1 MGTKYN
7 LSIQILKMLK
17 KYFYTYL
24 IGIFLIGCEK
34 EIQLPLDPNQSLLVI
49 DGSITDEAGP
59 YYIKLNMSNS
69 ISAPSNYFAVT
80 NALVIVKDNL
90 GQIDTLK
97 HEKEGI
103 YKTNKIKGNY
113 GNTYYLE
120 VQVADKK
127 YSANSTMP
135 QKVELDSLRIN
146 PFTLNNDVRYSVIP
160 VYTDPITL
168 GNSYRF
174 IQKIND
180 TLDQTFH
187 VFNDNLNN
195 GKVNQRP
202 IRGGSDSLEVKLN
215 DLIAVEMQC
224 ITRPVYLYY
233 FTLYQQSGAGPGG
246 GTTPANP
253 PSNIIGGALG
263 IFSAHTVQRKQIQI
277 K

>member
-1 MGTKYN
+1 M
-7 LSIQILKMLK
+7 MLK
-17 KYFYTYL
+17 KYFSTIL
-24 IGIFLIGCEK
+24 MGIFLLGCEK

-49 DGSITDEAGP
+49 DGSITDEVGP
-59 YYIKLNMSNS
+59 YYINLSKSTS

-97 HEKEGI
+97 HEKEGR
-103 YKTNKIKGNY
+103 YKTNKIKGIY

-120 VQVADKK
+120 VQVEDKK

-135 QKVELDSLRIN
+135 QKVVLDSLRIN
-146 PFTLNNDVRYSVIP
+146 PFTLNSEVRYSVIP

-195 GKVNQRP
+195 GKENQRP
-202 IRGGSDSLEVKLN
+202 LRGGSDSLEVKLK
-215 DLIAVEMQC
+215 DIVAVEMQC
-224 ITRPVYLYY
+224 ITRPTFLYY

-263 IFSAHTVQRKQIQI
+263 IFSAHTVQRRQIQI

>member
-1 MGTKYN
+1 M
-7 LSIQILKMLK
+7 MLK
-17 KYFYTYL
+17 KYFIT
-24 IGIFLIGCEK
+24 FLVGFFLVGCEK

-49 DGSITDEAGP
+49 DGSITDEVGP
-59 YYIKLNMSNS
+59 YYIKLSKSNS
-69 ISAPSNYFAVT
+69 ISEASNFLAVT
-80 NALVIVKDNL
+80 SALVIVKDNL

-97 HEKEGI
+97 HEKEGR
-103 YKTNKIKGNY
+103 YKTNKLKGIY

-120 VQVADKK
+120 VQVENKK
-127 YSANSTMP
+127 YTANSTMP

-146 PFTLNNDVRYSVIP
+146 PFTLNTEIRYSVIP
-160 VYTDPITL
+160 VYTDPIQL

-195 GKVNQRP
+195 GKENQRP
-202 IRGGSDSLEVKLN
+202 LRGGSDSLEVKLN
-215 DLIAVEMQC
+215 DIVAVEMQC
-224 ITRPVYLYY
+224 ITRPTYLYY
-233 FTLYQQSGAGPGG
+233 YTLYQQSGAGPGG
-246 GTTPANP
+246 GTTPSNP

>member
-1 MGTKYN
+1 M
-7 LSIQILKMLK
+7 MLK
-17 KYFYTYL
+17 KYFSTFL
-24 IGIFLIGCEK
+24 VGIFLIGCEK
-34 EIQLPLDPNQSLLVI
+34 EIQLALDPNQSLLVI
-49 DGSITDEAGP
+49 DGSITDEVGP
-59 YYIKLNMSNS
+59 YYINLSKSTS
-69 ISAPSNYFAVT
+69 ISTPSNYFAVT

-97 HEKEGI
+97 HEKEGR
-103 YKTNKIKGNY
+103 YKTNKIKGIY

-120 VQVADKK
+120 VQVEDKK

-135 QKVELDSLRIN
+135 QNVLLDSLRIN
-146 PFTLNNDVRYSVIP
+146 PFTLNSEVRYSVIP

-195 GKVNQRP
+195 GKENQRP
-202 IRGGSDSLEVKLN
+202 LRGGSDSLEVKLK
-215 DLIAVEMQC
+215 DIVAVEMQC
-224 ITRPVYLYY
+224 ITRPTFLYY

-253 PSNIIGGALG
+253 PSNVIGGALG
-263 IFSAHTVQRKQIQI
+263 IFSAHTVQRRQIQI

>member
-1 MGTKYN
+1 M
-7 LSIQILKMLK
+7 MLK
-17 KYFYTYL
+17 KYFSTFL
-24 IGIFLIGCEK
+24 VGIFLIGCEK
-34 EIQLPLDPNQSLLVI
+34 EIQLALDPNQSLLVI
-49 DGSITDEAGP
+49 DGSITDEVGP
-59 YYIKLNMSNS
+59 YYINLSKSTS
-69 ISAPSNYFAVT
+69 ISAPSNYYAVT

-97 HEKEGI
+97 HEKEGR
-103 YKTNKIKGNY
+103 YKTNKIKGIF

-120 VQVADKK
+120 VQVEDKK

-135 QKVELDSLRIN
+135 QKVVLDSLRIN
-146 PFTLNNDVRYSVIP
+146 PFTLNSEVRYSVIP

-195 GKVNQRP
+195 GKENQRP
-202 IRGGSDSLEVKLN
+202 LRGGSDSLEVKLK
-215 DLIAVEMQC
+215 DIVAVEMQC
-224 ITRPVYLYY
+224 ITRPTYLYY
-233 FTLYQQSGAGPGG
+233 YTLFQQSGAGPGG

>member
-1 MGTKYN
+1 M
-7 LSIQILKMLK
+7 MLK
-17 KYFYTYL
+17 KYFSTFL
-24 IGIFLIGCEK
+24 VGIFLIGCEK
-34 EIQLPLDPNQSLLVI
+34 EIQLALDPNQSLLVI
-49 DGSITDEAGP
+49 DGSITDEVGP
-59 YYIKLNMSNS
+59 YYINLSKSTS

-97 HEKEGI
+97 HEKEGR
-103 YKTNKIKGNY
+103 YKTNKIKGIY

-120 VQVADKK
+120 VQVEDKK

-135 QKVELDSLRIN
+135 QKVVLDSLRIN
-146 PFTLNNDVRYSVIP
+146 PFTLNSEVRYSVIP
-160 VYTDPITL
+160 VYTDPIIL

-195 GKVNQRP
+195 GKENQRP
-202 IRGGSDSLEVKLN
+202 LRGGSDSLEVKLK
-215 DLIAVEMQC
+215 DIVAVEMQC
-224 ITRPVYLYY
+224 ITRPTFLYY

-263 IFSAHTVQRKQIQI
+263 IFSAHTVQRRQIQI

>member
-1 MGTKYN
+1 M
-7 LSIQILKMLK
+7 MLK
-17 KYFYTYL
+17 KYYSAIL
-24 IGIFLIGCEK
+24 IGVFLLGCEK

-49 DGSITDEAGP
+49 DGSITDEIGP
-59 YYIKLNMSNS
+59 YYIKLSKSTGISEASNF
-69 ISAPSNYFAVT
+69 FAVT

-90 GQIDTLK
+90 GIIDTLK
-97 HEKEGI
+97 HEKAGN
-103 YKTNKIKGNY
+103 YKTSKIKGSY

-120 VQVADKK
+120 VQIADIK
-127 YSANSTMP
+127 YTANATMP
-135 QKVELDSLRIN
+135 QKVPLDSLRIN
-146 PFTLNNDVRYSVIP
+146 PFPFNSEIRYSVIP
-160 VYTDPITL
+160 VYTDPIQL
-168 GNSYRF
+168 GNCYRF

-202 IRGGSDSLEVKLN
+202 LRGGSDSLEVKLK
-215 DLIAVEMQC
+215 DIVAVEMQC
-224 ITRPVYLYY
+224 ITRPIYIYY
-233 FTLYQQSGAGPGG
+233 YSLYQQSGAGPGG
-246 GTTPANP
+246 GTTPSNP

>member
-1 MGTKYN
+1 M
-7 LSIQILKMLK
+7 MLK
-17 KYFYTYL
+17 KYFSTFL
-24 IGIFLIGCEK
+24 VGIFLIGCEK
-34 EIQLPLDPNQSLLVI
+34 EIQLALDPNQSLLVI
-49 DGSITDEAGP
+49 DGSITDEVGP
-59 YYIKLNMSNS
+59 YYINLSKSTS

-97 HEKEGI
+97 HEKEGR
-103 YKTNKIKGNY
+103 YKTNKIKGIY

-120 VQVADKK
+120 VQVEDKK

-135 QKVELDSLRIN
+135 QKVVLDSLRIN
-146 PFTLNNDVRYSVIP
+146 PFTLNSEVRYSVIP

-195 GKVNQRP
+195 GKENQRP
-202 IRGGSDSLEVKLN
+202 LRGGSDSLEVKLK
-215 DLIAVEMQC
+215 DIVAVEMQC
-224 ITRPVYLYY
+224 ITRPTFLYY

-253 PSNIIGGALG
+253 PSNIVGGALG
-263 IFSAHTVQRKQIQI
+263 IFSAHTVQRRQVQI

>member
-1 MGTKYN
+1 M
-7 LSIQILKMLK
+7 MLK
-17 KYFYTYL
+17 KYFSTFL
-24 IGIFLIGCEK
+24 VGIFLIGCEK
-34 EIQLPLDPNQSLLVI
+34 EIQLALDPNQSLLVI
-49 DGSITDEAGP
+49 DGSITDEVGP
-59 YYIKLNMSNS
+59 YYINLSKSTS
-69 ISAPSNYFAVT
+69 ISTPSNYFAVT

-97 HEKEGI
+97 HEKEGR
-103 YKTNKIKGNY
+103 YKTNKIKGIY

-120 VQVADKK
+120 VQVEDKK

-135 QKVELDSLRIN
+135 QKVVLDSLRIN
-146 PFTLNNDVRYSVIP
+146 PFTLNSEVRYSVIP
-160 VYTDPITL
+160 VYTDPIIL

-195 GKVNQRP
+195 GKENQRP
-202 IRGGSDSLEVKLN
+202 LRGGSDSLEVKLK
-215 DLIAVEMQC
+215 DIVAVEMQC
-224 ITRPVYLYY
+224 ITRPTFLYY

-253 PSNIIGGALG
+253 PSNVIGGALG
-263 IFSAHTVQRKQIQI
+263 IFSAHTVQRRQIQI

>member
-1 MGTKYN
+1 M
-7 LSIQILKMLK
+7 MLK
-17 KYFYTYL
+17 KYFSIIL
-24 IGIFLIGCEK
+24 IGIFLLGCEK
-34 EIQLPLDPNQSLLVI
+34 EIQLALDPNQSLLVI

-59 YYIKLNMSNS
+59 YSIKLSKS
-69 ISAPSNYFAVT
+69 KGISAPSNFLAVT

-97 HEKEGI
+97 HEKQGE
-103 YKTNKIKGNY
+103 YKTNKIKGIY

-120 VQVADKK
+120 VQVGDKK
-127 YSANSTMP
+127 YTANSTMP
-135 QKVELDSLRIN
+135 QKVFLDSLRIN
-146 PFTLNNDVRYSVIP
+146 PIPFNSETRYNVIP
-160 VYTDPITL
+160 VYVDPIQL

-195 GKVNQRP
+195 GKENQRP
-202 IRGGSDSLEVKLN
+202 IRGGSDSLEVKLK
-215 DLIAVEMQC
+215 DIVAVEMQC
-224 ITRPVYLYY
+224 ITRATYLYY
-233 FTLYQQSGAGPGG
+233 YTLYQQSGAGPGG
-246 GTTPANP
+246 GTTPSNP

-263 IFSAHTVQRKQIQI
+263 IFSAHTVQRKQVQI

>member
-1 MGTKYN
+1 MGAQCN
-7 LSIQILKMLK
+7 LSIQILMMLK
-17 KYFYTYL
+17 KYFSTLL
-24 IGIFLIGCEK
+24 IGIFLLGCKK

-59 YYIKLNMSNS
+59 YYIKLSKSTAITDASNF
-69 ISAPSNYFAVT
+69 FAVT
-80 NALVIVKDNL
+80 SALVIVKDNL
-90 GQIDTLK
+90 GIIDTLK
-97 HEKEGI
+97 HEKGGA
-103 YKTNKIKGNY
+103 YKTNKIKGIY

-127 YSANSTMP
+127 YTASSTMP
-135 QKVELDSLRIN
+135 QKVALDSLRIN
-146 PFTLNNDVRYSVIP
+146 PLAVNGETRYNVIP
-160 VYTDPITL
+160 VYTDPIAL

-202 IRGGSDSLEVKLN
+202 LRGGSDSLEVKLK
-215 DLIAVEMQC
+215 DMIAVEMQC
-224 ITRPVYLYY
+224 ITRPTYLYY
-233 FTLYQQSGAGPGG
+233 YTLYQQSGAGPGG
-246 GTTPANP
+246 GTTPSNP
-253 PSNIIGGALG
+253 PTNIIGGALG
-263 IFSAHTVQRKQIQI
+263 IFSAHTVQRRQIQI

>member
-1 MGTKYN
+1 M
-7 LSIQILKMLK
+7 MLK
-17 KYFYTYL
+17 KYFSTFL
-24 IGIFLIGCEK
+24 VGIFLIGCEK
-34 EIQLPLDPNQSLLVI
+34 EIQLALDPNQSLLVI
-49 DGSITDEAGP
+49 DGSITDEVGP
-59 YYIKLNMSNS
+59 YYINLSKSTS

-97 HEKEGI
+97 HEKEGR
-103 YKTNKIKGNY
+103 YKTNKIKGIY

-120 VQVADKK
+120 VQVEDKK

-135 QKVELDSLRIN
+135 QKVVLDSLRIN
-146 PFTLNNDVRYSVIP
+146 PFTLNSEVRYSVIP
-160 VYTDPITL
+160 VYTDPIIL

-195 GKVNQRP
+195 GKENQRP
-202 IRGGSDSLEVKLN
+202 LRGGSDSLEVKLK
-215 DLIAVEMQC
+215 DIVAVEMQC
-224 ITRPVYLYY
+224 ITRPTFLYY

-253 PSNIIGGALG
+253 PSNVIGGALG
-263 IFSAHTVQRKQIQI
+263 IFSAHTVQRRQIQI

>member
-1 MGTKYN
+1 M
-7 LSIQILKMLK
+7 MLK
-17 KYFYTYL
+17 KYFSTIL
-24 IGIFLIGCEK
+24 VGIFLIGCEK
-34 EIQLPLDPNQSLLVI
+34 EIQLALDPNQSLLVI
-49 DGSITDEAGP
+49 DGSITDEVGP
-59 YYIKLNMSNS
+59 YYINLSKSTS

-97 HEKEGI
+97 HEKEGR
-103 YKTNKIKGNY
+103 YKTNKIKGIY

-120 VQVADKK
+120 VQVEDKK

-135 QKVELDSLRIN
+135 QKVVLDSLRIN
-146 PFTLNNDVRYSVIP
+146 PFTLNSEVRYSVIP

-195 GKVNQRP
+195 GKENQRP
-202 IRGGSDSLEVKLN
+202 LRGGSDSLEVKLK
-215 DLIAVEMQC
+215 DIVAVEMQC
-224 ITRPVYLYY
+224 ITRPTFLYY

-253 PSNIIGGALG
+253 PSNVIGGALG
-263 IFSAHTVQRKQIQI
+263 IFSAHTVQRRQIQI

>member
-1 MGTKYN
+1 M
-7 LSIQILKMLK
+7 MLK
-17 KYFYTYL
+17 KYFSAIL
-24 IGIFLIGCEK
+24 IGVFLLGCEK

-59 YYIKLNMSNS
+59 YYIKLSKSTGISEASN
-69 ISAPSNYFAVT
+69 FLAVT
-80 NALVIVKDNL
+80 DALVIVKDNL

-97 HEKEGI
+97 HEKEGS
-103 YKTNKIKGNY
+103 YKTNKLKGIY

-120 VQVADKK
+120 VQVTDKK

-135 QKVELDSLRIN
+135 QKVALDSLRIN
-146 PFTLNNDVRYSVIP
+146 PFIFNNEIRYNVIP
-160 VYTDPITL
+160 VYTDPIQL

-180 TLDQTFH
+180 TLDQTFY

-195 GKVNQRP
+195 GKENQRP
-202 IRGGSDSLEVKLN
+202 LRGWSDTLQVKLK
-215 DLIAVEMQC
+215 DIVAIEMQC
-224 ITRPVYLYY
+224 ITRPTYLYY
-233 FTLYQQSGAGPGG
+233 YTLYQQSGAEPGD